1 MGPLLGI
8 CPRPPGSLP
17 AGLTLE
23 SEPSHLRPE
32 TAAAHLVHIPRTVYG
47 APSGPCKGPPTP
59 PVSRAPVPPSPYP
72 CVPRSA
78 QPWRCP
84 RGLGTASWVPGVE
97 RGSPDRVLEVPE
109 LASKA
114 ASWVPLS
121 FKPAFSLSFFT
132 FIKRLFSSSSL
143 GRSPGEGNGNPLWY
157 SCLENSMD

>member
-114 ASWVPLS
+114 ASWVPGHS
-121 FKPAFSLSFFT
+121 DP
-132 FIKRLFSSSSL
+132 
-143 GRSPGEGNGNPLWY
+143 GRSLTCSACGQ
-157 SCLENSMD
+157 SMSRGHVLLAQVALDTRRGTLLAGTIIK